1 MELKRIIEEEGQKYK
16 KDLKEIDERTN
27 NLIEKL
33 KKYVN
38 ISEVNI
44 GNQPEETVKED
55 ITTGQLLAAED
66 ISLDITIKKEPV
78 EELVEEEISSG
89 KPAMGK
95 AIMQFSWFC
104 NVQGYNWR
112 NFFCFKKH
120 DKQVK
125 NVRKQEETDLKL
137 LVSDWTETQVGHW
150 LKSIGMKKY
159 ILKFDYKRIR
169 GQELLELD
177 NDALKCIGITK
188 KRDRKKIL
196 KGIKKIQQTEKN

>member
-16 KDLKEIDERTN
+16 KDLKEIDESTN

-66 ISLDITIKKEPV
+66 ISLDITIKKEQV

-89 KPAMGK
+89 KPAVGK
-95 AIMQFSWFC
+95 APMQFSWFC

-112 NFFCFKKH
+112 SFFCFKKH
-120 DKQVK
+120 DKQVQ

-159 ILKFDYKRIR
+159 ILKFDYKRVSS
-169 GQELLELD
+169 QELLELD